1 MCAAGREH
9 HRRGRPSAGSTVG
22 PASASPDPRREQW
35 VVMTCCSRFDFG
47 TASSVASALRRRSS
61 AAWSDGRTA
70 WRLNRRP
77 RGPSLR
83 DELDCGEPPAR
94 HSRPDDQQL
103 FGQPAG
109 PPPRRGRANDTTPV
123 IPRSPAA
130 VLPAICWNHAGRRTD
145 GAPGSPSRSPA
156 RPREPLRSGGRDHY
170 RRGPRGA
177 QRRQRSWA
185 ATGPDQG
192 QADPSRH

>member
-94 HSRPDDQQL
+94 HSRPDGAALTPFDSGRSAVVWTTGRTTAEARQ
-103 FGQPAG
+103 GERHHAG
-109 PPPRRGRANDTTPV
+109 DPE
-123 IPRSPAA
+123 IPRSGPPGDLLESRRPQDRRSARTSVSESGAA
-130 VLPAICWNHAGRRTD
+130 
-145 GAPGSPSRSPA
+145 
-156 RPREPLRSGGRDHY
+156 
-170 RRGPRGA
+170 
-177 QRRQRSWA
+177 
-185 ATGPDQG
+185 
-192 QADPSRH
+192 